1 MRAKRTTGFPL
12 SKLDLLKTVA
22 LDSGKFAWFEGH
34 GYKPHAWQALFHTM
48 KRDKRIQRTRHLVA
62 GRRGGKTL
70 AAAWETLYYAQNP
83 SAWWADARN
92 MAKDDPLWIWC
103 VTKTFRAGRPALL
116 TFLAVLKQAGLVKD
130 VDYKYNKTER
140 IIEFSNGT
148 VVEFRS
154 AENPDD
160 LRGPGLH
167 ILWFDEAAF
176 LPNDAAFLT
185 VYPAVSDTK
194 GSLITTTTP
203 NSKNWYHEYWWADS
217 AQDPD
222 VGSVEYW
229 SLDNPHFPVEEWSR
243 YEKWYHPLFF
253 EQEFKA
259 SFDAMVGLDLH
270 GEWLQ
275 YHTLDE
281 MEADGLWN
289 PKARRYQKLSLY
301 LGIDPAISTAEAAD
315 HFAMS
320 LIGVADTGRVYLLE
334 TMKTKLDFADQ
345 LQLIHQWNM
354 KYTPTLIGIESN
366 AFQAVLSQQAQRLAG
381 LPPIIPI
388 LNAGKKNDR
397 IMQMSPLFKI
407 GKATLLESHRD
418 FQHEW
423 INFEYANR
431 HNEDDLLDATEI
443 ALQTA
448 GSLHAVGDQTWN
460 SPILTP
466 SEQDWGKIGSP
477 EHEELFTQDAAPVDE
492 EFGDDW

>member
-1 MRAKRTTGFPL
+1 MRAKRTSGYPLDKKQYASFVSTG
-12 SKLDLLKTVA
+12 A
-22 LDSGKFAWFEGH
+22 AKFHWMREK
-34 GYKPHAWQALFHTM
+34 GYTPHAWQALFHAM
-48 KRDKRIQRTRHLVA
+48 SRDDKTQRSRHLVA

-70 AAAWETLYYAQNP
+70 SAAWEVLYYCVNP
-83 SAWWADARN
+83 SAWWADARG
-92 MAKDDPLWIWC
+92 MSSTDPLWVWC
-103 VTKTFRAGRPALL
+103 ITKTFRAGRPALL
-116 TFLAVLKQAGLVKD
+116 TFLSAVKQAGLTKG
-130 VDYKYNKTER
+130 VDYTYNKTER

-148 VVEFRS
+148 VMEFRS

-176 LPNDAAFLT
+176 LPSEDAFLT
-185 VYPAVSDTK
+185 VYPALADTK

-203 NSKNWYHEYWWADS
+203 NSKNWYHEKWWADGLD
-217 AQDPD
+217 DPD
-222 VGSVEYW
+222 TGSVEYW
-229 SLDNPHFPVEEWSR
+229 SLDNPHFSAEEWKR
-243 YEKWYHPLFF
+243 YEKWYHPLYF

-281 MEADGLWN
+281 MEADKLWH
-289 PKARRYQKLSLY
+289 PLTRRYKGMSTY
-301 LGIDPAISTAEAAD
+301 LGIDPAISTTEAAD

-334 TMKTKLDFADQ
+334 TIKTKMDFADQ
-345 LQLIHQWNM
+345 LQLIHQWHM
-354 KYTPTLIGIESN
+354 KFAPTLIGIESN

-381 LPPIIPI
+381 MPPIVPI

-448 GSLHAVGDQTWN
+448 GSLHAVGDRSWN

-466 SEQDWGKIGSP
+466 SEEDWGKIGTP
-477 EHEELFTQDAAPVDE
+477 EHEELFSQTAAAVDE